1 MTTGYFPQ
9 ITFRKGENYKE
20 VRNVCGLCSK
30 PNATEQCA
38 MESCFKRYH
47 GYCIWLNFKNKQIE
61 EEDPQCEKYYF
72 SCGDNGNFDLTN

>member
-1 MTTGYFPQ
+1 MHHDIIVTGYFPE
-9 ITFRKGENYKE
+9 ITFKKSDSYKE

-47 GYCIWLNFKNKQIE
+47 GYCIWLNFKAK
-61 EEDPQCEKYYF
+61 
-72 SCGDNGNFDLTN
+72 